1 MRRKMFKSAVSL
13 GVLFLSVSLP
23 PVSAQPPLGNAP
35 LGNSL
40 QGAGVNL
47 GDGIPAGGFATN
59 GAAGGGNVGGGG
71 SMANFGPLMSL
82 VQTTIEPD
90 SWEALG
96 GVGTMAPYPQ
106 GVIVD
111 PNGLLREIDSQHSG
125 HPDQEAAIAALLTP
139 PLSDDDWTANPT
151 DWRAPARIRCVSIR
165 RMMQALAGRVIDRQ
179 AMARDTSDAVL
190 ADPDASDASLDAF
203 RAMAGLSRVVVVWIT
218 HDDVILAGP
227 VAGFED
233 VDGWQ
238 VDRKSGLPPISLVSL
253 AIGVKAA
260 RSRTPFGCTI
270 DPTNEGLRT
279 AAALAQQ
286 IVAGDVPMAH
296 AADQLAG
303 ALGRQN
309 ITVFGTTASNEVA
322 YAMVEADRHMKQ
334 LALGIEPLPDR
345 VRNYLQMISSTGDG
359 TPPTDLLLRLW
370 FTSQPMNIRA
380 SEVDGD
386 HIVQLAGTP
395 LRLSGENERAQL
407 DGARGN
413 VIVDPASLAFVDH
426 FNQNWAG
433 IRSKYPI
440 YGALESVYL
449 ATAISELWKRTATTS
464 DHETLQRAVM
474 YFAAEQAPSL
484 QPPRQVDS
492 IAVLHRYQHGRK
504 KHNVLM
510 ASGGVQIS
518 PLELVPLRFE
528 DYPGLKSF
536 ATIRDS
542 RPTDRWW
549 WNGSMAKP

>member
-1 MRRKMFKSAVSL
+1 MRREILSSAVSL
-13 GVLFLSVSLP
+13 GVLLMTAVVLP
-23 PVSAQPPLGNAP
+23 VFAQPPLGNSP
-35 LGNSL
+35 P
-40 QGAGVNL
+40 GAGVNL
-47 GDGIPAGGFATN
+47 GDGVPAGGFATN
-59 GAAGGGNVGGGG
+59 GVAGDGNVGGGG
-71 SMANFGPLMSL
+71 SIADFSSLMNL
-82 VQTTIEPD
+82 IQTTIEPD

-111 PNGLLREIDSQHSG
+111 PDGLLCEIDDRHSG
-125 HPDQEAAIAALLTP
+125 QPDHEAAISALLAQ
-139 PLSDDDWTANPT
+139 PLGGADIAADTI

-179 AMARDTSDAVL
+179 ALARGVSDAVL
-190 ADPDASDASLDAF
+190 AAPDASDSSLDAF
-203 RAMAGLSRVVVVWIT
+203 RAMAGLSRVVVVLVT
-218 HDDVILAGP
+218 HDDLILAGP

-238 VDRKSGLPPISLVSL
+238 VDRKTGLPPLSLVSL
-253 AIGVKAA
+253 AIGVKAV
-260 RSRTPFGCTI
+260 RSRTPYGCTI

-279 AAALAQQ
+279 AAALGQE
-286 IVAGDVPMAH
+286 IVAGEVPMAH

-334 LALGIEPLPDR
+334 LALGIEPLPER

-359 TPPTDLLLRLW
+359 SPPTDLLLRLW
-370 FTSQPMNIRA
+370 FTSQPLNVRA

-386 HIVQLAGTP
+386 QIVQLAGTP

-413 VIVDPASLAFVDH
+413 VVVDPASQAFVDH
-426 FNQNWAG
+426 FNQNWVG

-474 YFAAEQAPSL
+474 YFAAEQAL
-484 QPPRQVDS
+484 ALHPPRQVDS

-504 KHNVLM
+504 KHSVLM

-518 PLELVPLRFE
+518 PQVLVPLRME

-536 ATIRDS
+536 AAIRDS

-549 WNGSMAKP
+549 WNGSLTK